1 VPVVVIALF
10 LANAAVAQDA
20 DGSRCPE
27 LAVTLNQLRLKIAS
41 VEAELGSLC
50 IPRSN
55 ETRQLGAPEPTRTAL
70 VTQPTQLI
78 EAAGY
83 NSSDAVS
90 QPDRGDGAHAESG
103 RRRRAGTTYAVE
115 CWAAGS
121 AFSNGSRCNC
131 LGEPAH
137 PKLGSR
143 RTIKILLASWYG
155 CCYLPSHAAKH
166 VLPELQPSMHPP
178 CAGRVRL

>member
-1 VPVVVIALF
+1 MIPQRESVALAGPHVPVVVIALF
-10 LANAAVAQDA
+10 LANAALAQDA

-27 LAVTLNQLRLKIAS
+27 LAATLNQLRLKIAS

-50 IPRSN
+50 TPRRGPRSN

-83 NSSDAVS
+83 NSSDAMN
-90 QPDRGDGAHAESG
+90 QPDAAHAESG
-103 RRRRAGTTYAVE
+103 RRRRTGTTYAVE

-155 CCYLPSHAAKH
+155 CCASA
-166 VLPELQPSMHPP
+166 
-178 CAGRVRL
+178 

>member
-1 VPVVVIALF
+1 MPVVVIALF

-27 LAVTLNQLRLKIAS
+27 LAATLNQLRLKIAS

-50 IPRSN
+50 TPRRGPRSN

-83 NSSDAVS
+83 NSSDAVN
-90 QPDRGDGAHAESG
+90 QPVRGDGAHAESG
-103 RRRRAGTTYAVE
+103 GRRCAGKGGVHATYAVE

-121 AFSNGSRCNC
+121 AFSNDSRCNC

-143 RTIKILLASWYG
+143 RTIEILNLRNVYFILRNV
-155 CCYLPSHAAKH
+155 YF
-166 VLPELQPSMHPP
+166 
-178 CAGRVRL
+178 